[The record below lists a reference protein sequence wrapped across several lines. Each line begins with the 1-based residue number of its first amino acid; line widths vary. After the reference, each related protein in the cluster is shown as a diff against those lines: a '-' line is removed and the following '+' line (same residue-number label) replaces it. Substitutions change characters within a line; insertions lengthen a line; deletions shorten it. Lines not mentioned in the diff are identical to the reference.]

1 MYFAENM
8 LKRVLLQESG
18 LLVLWA
24 GELYGIANGI
34 RIFLLSVYLSLFNAI
49 MYNLGVLLLFG
60 VAPLLLV
67 NRAGKYL
74 VLYGLSLF
82 AVSRGIFH
90 SFLPATLLLLAA
102 ATMHSFRRVD

>member
-1 MYFAENM
+1 M
-8 LKRVLLQESG
+8 LKRVLLQDSG

-24 GELYGIANGI
+24 GGLYGIANGI
-34 RIFLLSVYLSLFNAI
+34 YISLLSVYLSLFNAI
-49 MYNLGVLLLFG
+49 MYDLGVLLLFG

-82 AVSRGIFH
+82 AASLSIFH
-90 SFLPATLLLLAA
+90 SFLPATLLLLVGAS
-102 ATMHSFRRVD
+102 MRCFQRVE